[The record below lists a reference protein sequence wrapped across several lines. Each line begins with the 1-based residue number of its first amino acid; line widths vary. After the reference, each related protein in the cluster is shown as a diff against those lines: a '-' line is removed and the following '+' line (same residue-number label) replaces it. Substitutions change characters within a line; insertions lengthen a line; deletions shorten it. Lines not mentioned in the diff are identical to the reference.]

1 MRIHQEEIVTPS
13 CEEIAHAI
21 RICASEFVENLRR
34 NIVTIKF
41 NELDSQSRAYVE
53 YIAEQELAAQRRVR
67 KIGPHCWYCG
77 SDSKIVRCDCGF
89 GESFSCAER
98 NACQNCATAHRKIA
112 NHIREL
118 LKHPRVNRVS
128 SRRFQGYRMLRD
140 AAEAIEGKAVSE
152 GRLDY
157 ADTLEVALAP
167 EEDCPW
173 ECSTAELRKVL
184 LGSFRKVKF
193 TRFQE
198 LAAALQKEID
208 DSVMRSAVRLL
219 RSWR

>member
-1 MRIHQEEIVTPS
+1 MPTSLDKELQNK
-13 CEEIAHAI
+13 
-21 RICASEFVENLRR
+21 FV
-34 NIVTIKF
+34 
-41 NELDSQSRAYVE
+41 Q
-53 YIAEQELAAQRRVR
+53 YIAEQNVAANKRAGT
-67 KIGPHCWYCG
+67 KGSHCYFCG
-77 SDSKIVRCDCGF
+77 SDSRPVKCDCVYP
-89 GESFSCAER
+89 ESFGCAEC
-98 NACQNCATAHRKIA
+98 NICKECSDSHRKIA

-140 AAEAIEGKAVSE
+140 AAEAVEESAVAD

-157 ADTLEVALAP
+157 ADTLEVALGP
-167 EEDCPW
+167 EENCPW
-173 ECSTAELRKVL
+173 ECSTAELRKVM

-219 RSWR
+219 RFLR